1 MARRYSASATWLGS
15 GVTPA
20 LELAICNTS
29 GTAIWDRDSSAG
41 SVIIIGPTGESEG
54 GAEKRSEVVGLVV
67 AMLKA
72 FALSMRKK
80 TSRHHAIRS
89 LGSWVGDW
97 TMFAADE
104 SWVRVGN
111 GEVNEGMLLLFK
123 AAGGGG

>member
-15 GVTPA
+15 GVIPA
-20 LELAICNTS
+20 LELASCNTS
-29 GTAIWDRDSSAG
+29 GTAIWDRESSAG
-41 SVIIIGPTGESEG
+41 SVIITGPMGESEG
-54 GAEKRSEVVGLVV
+54 GVEKRSEVAGLVV

-104 SWVRVGN
+104 SWATVGN
-111 GEVNEGMLLLFK
+111 GEVNEGMLLLFE
-123 AAGGGG
+123 AARG

>member
-1 MARRYSASATWLGS
+1 M
-15 GVTPA
+15 
-20 LELAICNTS
+20 
-29 GTAIWDRDSSAG
+29 
-41 SVIIIGPTGESEG
+41 GESEG
-54 GAEKRSEVVGLVV
+54 GVEKRSEVAGLVV

-104 SWVRVGN
+104 SWATVGN
-111 GEVNEGMLLLFK
+111 GEVNEGMLLLFE
-123 AAGGGG
+123 AARG